1 MGFSIHLPT
10 LIILSVAINLLIGG
24 LLWAIYYLRG
34 RQYYFLLWA
43 LACGTFAIGSLLAGI
58 RVMVDAPWITVFAA
72 HAFLGLSPFLLLGGL
87 QRFLKGATRS
97 TRRFQL
103 VSRLAFAGY
112 LLALLITFQ
121 VDPLSARLLTALFS
135 AIIFSVAIYC
145 LAGPAPK
152 PALPRH
158 MLQVLFTLH
167 GVLMLAQCLVI
178 AAGWLN
184 TSQTHTDTV
193 LRLILA
199 NHILVTTATA
209 LILPLLAFTRSEL
222 RLRALAEKDG
232 LTELLNRRSFFLE
245 GNRIF
250 EKASHNHQ
258 PMAVLML
265 DLDHFK
271 QINDRWG
278 HATGDK
284 ALQSIARTL
293 ENELRSDDIIG
304 RIGGEEFAI
313 VLLLSEDE
321 NLQAVTHR
329 LLNAITREGAI
340 INGMALNL
348 TASIGS
354 IERAKRHRSFADL
367 MLEADTALYSA
378 KDGGRN
384 RAKFGGV
391 TLPPETA

>member
-10 LIILSVAINLLIGG
+10 LMILSITINLMIGG

-43 LACGTFAIGSLLAGI
+43 LACGTFAIGSLLAGL
-58 RVMVDAPWITVFAA
+58 RVMVDAPWITVFGA
-72 HAFLGLSPFLLLGGL
+72 HAFLGLSPLLLLGGL

-97 TRRFQL
+97 TRRFRRI
-103 VSRLAFAGY
+103 SRVAFAGY

-121 VDPLSARLLTALFS
+121 MDPLSPRLLTALFS
-135 AIIFSVAIYC
+135 VVVFSVAIYC
-145 LAGPAPK
+145 LAAPALK

-167 GVLMLAQCLVI
+167 GVLMVAQCLAI

-193 LRLILA
+193 LRLILV
-199 NHILVTTATA
+199 NHILLATATA
-209 LILPLLAFTRSEL
+209 LVLPLLAFTRSEL

-250 EKASHNHQ
+250 EKASLNLQ

-278 HATGDK
+278 HAAGDQ

-293 ENELRSDDIIG
+293 ENELRGNDIIG

-321 NLQAVTHR
+321 NLHAITHR
-329 LLNAITREGAI
+329 LLNAITREGAN

-348 TASIGS
+348 TASIGG
-354 IERAKRHRSFADL
+354 IERAVRHRSFADL
-367 MLEADTALYSA
+367 MLEADSALYSA

-384 RAKFGGV
+384 RAKFGEV
-391 TLPPETA
+391 TPPPETA